1 MITALIFAGGTGE
14 RMNTKTKP
22 KQFLE
27 LHGKPILI
35 HTLEYFEEHPMIDNI
50 VLVCLNSWVEECKK
64 LMKRYYINKVK
75 WITPGGNTGQES
87 IFNGLNAIKDSTDD
101 ETIVLI
107 HDGVRPLISSE
118 LITENIKVT
127 KKYGSAVTVS
137 YSTETII
144 TTDNDNKINK
154 IPDRNLARIAKAP
167 QTFYFKD
174 IWESHQLARREGLD
188 NMVDSAT
195 LMNQYGHSLYT
206 VLSTPYNIK
215 ITTPSDYYIFRAIY
229 EAKENSQIFGL

>member
-14 RMNTKTKP
+14 RMNTKTRP

-35 HTLEYFEEHPMIDNI
+35 HTLEYFEAHPMIDNI
-50 VLVCLNSWVEECKK
+50 VLVCLDSWVEECKK
-64 LMKRYYINKVK
+64 LMKRYYMNKVK
-75 WITPGGNTGQES
+75 WITPGGKTGQES
-87 IFNGLNAIKDSTDD
+87 IFNGLDAIKESVDD

-127 KKYGSAVTVS
+127 KKHGSAVTVS

-144 TTDNDNKINK
+144 TMDKGNRIKD
-154 IPDRNLARIAKAP
+154 IPDRDLTRIAKAP
-167 QTFYFKD
+167 QTFYFRD
-174 IWESHQLARREGLD
+174 IWESHQLARQDGID